1 VVEVAALR
9 PQRTEPGRAPARA
22 EIDETQPHRYVV
34 MIRDLGARRRP
45 AFLIAFGSGII
56 FFLLAWSL
64 HRREA
69 YVRQNLALKA

>member
-1 VVEVAALR
+1 ML
-9 PQRTEPGRAPARA
+9 
-22 EIDETQPHRYVV
+22 
-34 MIRDLGARRRP
+34 RDLGARRRP

-56 FFLLAWSL
+56 FFLLAWLL